1 MSLGYLQIIWQ
12 LLRKVV
18 VHGGEQQVI
27 RWPSRVEAGRTTFP
41 GDDSGHSEN
50 DERGLDTVS
59 LRFLKDCVTTKSK
72 TTLSQWLNLFL
83 KTTLCLP

>member
-1 MSLGYLQIIWQ
+1 MCSGYLQIIWQ

-41 GDDSGHSEN
+41 GDDSGHDEH

-59 LRFLKDCVTTKSK
+59 LRFLKDCETTKSK
-72 TTLSQWLNLFL
+72 ITF
-83 KTTLCLP
+83 CF